1 MAQKIVYQKTKS
13 HWDDEGDWN
22 PANSGQGKDTHIFTI
37 PQGEKFARFSVDLEV
52 ASAGSGCIVESA
64 PDTGDTG
71 EQFMRVR
78 WWYNPFGKIR
88 YVLTAY
94 TGEPETVSIYH
105 GENNWAGKALYTV
118 RQGLNIHLSGRGPI
132 AKKLFSRLMR
142 MSGKEM
148 PHTFYAEPQAA
159 TIPVA
164 RDVALGLVATVK
176 YGAIGGILLYAVD
189 SGYEVR
195 GKFDPHG
202 VLPFDDELII
212 EMKKEE

>member
-1 MAQKIVYQKTKS
+1 
-13 HWDDEGDWN
+13 
-22 PANSGQGKDTHIFTI
+22 
-37 PQGEKFARFSVDLEV
+37 V
-52 ASAGSGCIVESA
+52 ASAGSGCLVETA

-88 YVLTAY
+88 YTLTVY
-94 TGEPETVSIYH
+94 TGDTEIVSLYH
-105 GENNWAGKALYTV
+105 GENNWAGKTLYTV
-118 RQGLNIHLSGRGPI
+118 RQGLDLHLTGRGPI

-148 PHTFYAEPQAA
+148 PHTFYAEPRPA
-159 TIPVA
+159 TIPVL
-164 RDVALGLVATVK
+164 RDVALGLIATVK
-176 YGAIGGILLYAVD
+176 YGAIGGILLYAID

-212 EMKKEE
+212 DMKKE